1 MREAQFLNR
10 NRERWAAY
18 EQTPAADPDEMADRF
33 IRLTDDLAY
42 ARTFYPGS
50 RTVDYLNGLATRL
63 HLDIYRTRRE
73 PGNRLVR
80 FFRSDVPLAL
90 ARHRRQLLYSLL
102 LFLAFTAIGALST
115 HYDEGFVRLI
125 LGDNYVDM
133 TRRNIEDGDPFRVYK
148 DMDPLTMFLRIALNN
163 ILVSLRVF
171 VMGLLAGV
179 GTVYG
184 LLYNGIMLGAFEYMF
199 FSRGLGPASI
209 LVVFVHGTLELAS
222 IIVAG
227 AAGLVLGKSMLFPGT
242 HGRLLSLQRGAR
254 DGVTILLGLMPV
266 FLVAAFF
273 EGYVTRHTGM
283 PIWLSLT
290 ILGASLA
297 FVVEYFVRLPARLLA
312 RAAAPSTTGNHPQ
325 TDIP

>member
-1 MREAQFLNR
+1 
-10 NRERWAAY
+10 
-18 EQTPAADPDEMADRF
+18 
-33 IRLTDDLAY
+33 
-42 ARTFYPGS
+42 
-50 RTVDYLNGLATRL
+50 
-63 HLDIYRTRRE
+63 
-73 PGNRLVR
+73 
-80 FFRSDVPLAL
+80 
-90 ARHRRQLLYSLL
+90 
-102 LFLAFTAIGALST
+102 
-115 HYDEGFVRLI
+115 
-125 LGDNYVDM
+125 
-133 TRRNIEDGDPFRVYK
+133 
-148 DMDPLTMFLRIALNN
+148 
-163 ILVSLRVF
+163 
-171 VMGLLAGV
+171 
-179 GTVYG
+179 
-184 LLYNGIMLGAFEYMF
+184 MLGAFEYMF